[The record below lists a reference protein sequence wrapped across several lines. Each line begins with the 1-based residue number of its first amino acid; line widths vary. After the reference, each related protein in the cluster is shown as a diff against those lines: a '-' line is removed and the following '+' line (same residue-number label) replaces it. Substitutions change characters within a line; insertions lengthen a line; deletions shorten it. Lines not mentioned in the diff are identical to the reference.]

1 MLIINILQKEI
12 DNIKFTIK
20 KYFAKFRVE
29 INCENKIKIMRWIH
43 GNRDYIGD
51 EDVYTSYEY

>member
-29 INCENKIKIMRWIH
+29 INCENKIKIMR
-43 GNRDYIGD
+43 
-51 EDVYTSYEY
+51 